1 MLKDDLT
8 TVHRGARP
16 VAHVENETPL
26 EQQSLKA
33 RARFGIQRFTPKQ
46 QLYRQGAPATHVYEI
61 LEGTVMRVLTFPDG
75 RRQITELLM
84 PGMLLGF
91 PFAERHSTSA
101 IAATEVRV
109 RVARQDTFFGS
120 SAFRFAKS
128 EQIEQ
133 QLRRSQD
140 MVTLLGRMSATER
153 IATVLCQVAHN
164 DPKRSQVQQDELVIR
179 LPIKKSDL
187 ADYLCLALETVTR
200 VFARLETAGIIR
212 RQNRSTIVILDLPR
226 LTSLA
231 RVGEVQIEPQVSR
244 GAVPSV
250 SSEAS

>member
-16 VAHVENETPL
+16 VAHVEIETPL

-46 QLYRQGAPATHVYEI
+46 QLYRQGDPATHVYEI
-61 LEGTVMRVLTFPDG
+61 LDGTVMRVLTFPDG

-109 RVARQDTFFGS
+109 RVARQDTFLGS
-120 SAFRFAKS
+120 STFRSAKS
-128 EQIEQ
+128 EQIEL

-153 IATVLCQVAHN
+153 IATVLCQVANN
-164 DPKRSQVQQDELVIR
+164 DPKRSQQDGLIIR

-212 RQNRSTIVILDLPR
+212 RQNRSTIVILDLAR

-231 RVGEVQIEPQVSR
+231 RGEVPIEPPVSR
-244 GAVPSV
+244 GSVPPV